1 MLHPGKNFSNSHLNP
16 IFPHPR
22 LTPKSIST
30 TLLPSSPTCPI
41 TESGKTHFALTA
53 LTFLLHAPL
62 AAQDAPGAA
71 DHPLIKRF
79 KGSDIYFSSKSDYDK
94 LKLALSKVVWNFV
107 EYKIDPYESLT
118 VEGKRLTNYYQLPEG
133 VSTLEAYRNYEQE
146 LRDQGFEILFQGE
159 GAEIESIGYNNQIAR
174 EILNMTGL
182 YSNPEETAQWPFQS
196 CDEKFSAY
204 IAARKTTDT
213 GDIFVSVYIVKNKLD
228 KWMKGK
234 LLEGRTL
241 VRLDVCEQKKRE
253 QRMEL
258 VKSEEMANEIAL
270 QGKVTLYGILF
281 DYDKATI
288 RPDSE
293 PTLAEIAKLLKE
305 KPDLKVLVVGHTDA
319 MGSFDYNLQ
328 LSQRR
333 AESVVENLISRG
345 ISRERLFPV
354 GVSFACP
361 VATNA
366 TEDGRAKNRR
376 VELVDYSS
384 ARQ

>member
-1 MLHPGKNFSNSHLNP
+1 MK
-16 IFPHPR
+16 
-22 LTPKSIST
+22 TP
-30 TLLPSSPTCPI
+30 
-41 TESGKTHFALTA
+41 FALAA

-71 DHPLIKRF
+71 DRPLIKRF

-159 GAEIESIGYNNQIAR
+159 GEEIESIGYDNQIAR
-174 EILNMTGL
+174 EILNMTGA
-182 YSNPEETAQWPFQS
+182 YSNPEEAAQWPFQS

-204 IAARKTTDT
+204 ISARKTIDT
-213 GDIFVSVYIVKNKLD
+213 GDIFVSVYIVKNKWD
-228 KWMKGK
+228 KWMGK

-258 VKSEEMANEIAL
+258 VKSEEMANEITL